1 MDPLPPFFSF
11 LSSLFVCCVLLF
23 GQTKGKKGERKD
35 VLLSQK
41 KRGGKNVRDLLL
53 LLLFEYLFSFLF
65 LDFVSFFSS
74 FVKVVKLK
82 SRALSSSSS
91 TIRQKTEE
99 EEDRRKKRPI

>member
-1 MDPLPPFFSF
+1 MDPSIPPFFSF
-11 LSSLFVCCVLLF
+11 LSSLKVCCLLLF

-74 FVKVVKLK
+74 FVGVVKLK
-82 SRALSSSSS
+82 SRALSSS
-91 TIRQKTEE
+91 IVLRQKTLE